1 MRSTEDLIASLST
14 GLSPV
19 RRLKPPLVR
28 ALGLVLLA
36 TAVIAILVLLR
47 GFRGD
52 IDACLQD
59 PAYLIQVAGA
69 WLTGAAATLAA
80 FEVSLPDRKR
90 SWLLLPLPFAALW
103 LSGFAMAASATGSRY
118 PPARRSCM
126 TASVA
131 SRPSSWRACRW
142 GWSSG

>member
-36 TAVIAILVLLR
+36 TVVIAILVLLR
-47 GFRGD
+47 GFRAD
-52 IDACLQD
+52 IGPCLQD

-90 SWLLLPLPFAALW
+90 SWLLLPLPFAGALAQRLRLW
-103 LSGFAMAASATGSRY
+103 L
-118 PPARRSCM
+118 PRRLDRH
-126 TASVA
+126 T
-131 SRPSSWRACRW
+131 RRRADHA
-142 GWSSG
+142 